1 MMTIPR
7 PTTRASRARQERH
20 RGLQAMLHDRERDM
34 ERVLRRRIRQAPSD
48 RLHEGLDE
56 PEQAEADIQEHLDV
70 ALLRMKADTLRG
82 VREAL
87 VRLEAGEYG
96 YCTECDGEISE
107 KRLQA
112 LPFAVRCAACA
123 SAHEQRAALEERD
136 GVPQGF
142 RFGSPDMAA

>member
-1 MMTIPR
+1 MMTIPS
-7 PTTRASRARQERH
+7 PTTEASRARQERQ

-34 ERVLRRRIRQAPSD
+34 EQVLRSRIRQAPSGL
-48 RLHEGLDE
+48 REGLDE
-56 PEQAEADIQEHLDV
+56 PEQAEADVQEHLEV
-70 ALLRMKADTLRG
+70 ALLRMKADTLRA

-123 SAHEQRAALEERD
+123 AAHEHRAALEERD
-136 GVPQGF
+136 GPPQGF